1 MNPTEKP
8 PAGSSIPEIVPP
20 RCPHCEQPLAQV
32 SGYPY
37 TLGNFAILC
46 VYCPHHETCGKVL
59 HFQIFQAPPA
69 AEPEPGEPP
78 KPKVWSPS

>member
-20 RCPHCEQPLAQV
+20 KCPHCRESIPV
-32 SGYPY
+32 VGTYGYQTGPY
-37 TLGNFAILC
+37 RILC
-46 VYCPHHETCGKVL
+46 IYCPHMETCGKTI

-69 AEPEPGEPP
+69 PDADPSEPP